1 MHESPLEKVSSFKWG
16 LKQLRRFGFKITSLK
31 VILNRVGGVALFTPH
46 TNETT
51 DRKQEAREEQ
61 GNKPW
66 GAAVAALPPT
76 HKRTQEIKNCVGGA
90 TFGPL
95 NRPY

>member
-1 MHESPLEKVSSFKWG
+1 M
-16 LKQLRRFGFKITSLK
+16 
-31 VILNRVGGVALFTPH
+31 FTPH

-76 HKRTQEIKNCVGGA
+76 HKRTQEIKKIA
-90 TFGPL
+90 WEEQLSAP
-95 NRPY
+95 

>member
-1 MHESPLEKVSSFKWG
+1 M
-16 LKQLRRFGFKITSLK
+16 
-31 VILNRVGGVALFTPH
+31 FTPH

-66 GAAVAALPPT
+66 GAAVAALHPT
-76 HKRTQEIKNCVGGA
+76 HKRTQEIKGLRGRSN
-90 TFGPL
+90 F
-95 NRPY
+95 RPPKLTLLRMNNVDMEKRAQAYV